1 MVSVPCQ
8 SVIGIC
14 HLVIMSKRYLD
25 WLPSV
30 TVLGEVYGMKENVP
44 GGLVPLFQQVG
55 SLFQQLGGPCS
66 DRCSKF
72 LTIIAHRGEGEG
84 EGGRGV
90 IQAAHSAYSSLQSSF
105 LCPPPPPPSPVTTP
119 VFPPEESTWI
129 DLSRKSSSYSCNNEL
144 LPTLKSCSSRLLPLW
159 FSWLHCASSKCS
171 SPLILLAHYSNSTM
185 LKR

>member
-1 MVSVPCQ
+1 MPLWHPGANVIALPMVSVPCQ

-105 LCPPPPPPSPVTTP
+105 LCPP
-119 VFPPEESTWI
+119 
-129 DLSRKSSSYSCNNEL
+129 SSSSSFTCYNAC
-144 LPTLKSCSSRLLPLW
+144 LPPRRVHLDRSLAQVLKLFL
-159 FSWLHCASSKCS
+159 
-171 SPLILLAHYSNSTM
+171 
-185 LKR
+185 

>member
-55 SLFQQLGGPCS
+55 SFVPTNWWTVQRQVLEIFDNHCTQGRRGRGG
-66 DRCSKF
+66 R
-72 LTIIAHRGEGEG
+72 
-84 EGGRGV
+84 RGV
-90 IQAAHSAYSSLQSSF
+90 IQAAHSAYSSLLSSF

-129 DLSRKSSSYSCNNEL
+129 NLSRKYSSYSCNNDL
-144 LPTLKSCSSRLLPLW
+144 IPTLKSCSSDLLPLS
-159 FSWLHCASSKCS
+159 FSWLHSASSKCS
-171 SPLILLAHYSNSTM
+171 RPLT
-185 LKR
+185 